1 MPASD
6 TAEPAAP
13 KPRPRRSPGS
23 IPMLILAIL
32 AIFGVIVIA
41 RSFLMPVFLAF
52 LLSITVSPI
61 RRALAKRGIPSVVT
75 AAVVV
80 AGLLFGVVALAYAL
94 SGPVQE
100 YARHSETIAREV
112 ESKLRG
118 VNEAIEAVAEATE
131 DVQSMAGADED
142 DVKGEQT
149 QTVVVTQGPGILS
162 RLATTAPAV
171 VGQVVFTLALLFF
184 LTASG
189 DMFYRKIV
197 EASPRFSDKRRALG
211 IAFDIEK
218 KLSRY
223 FLTITVINA
232 GLGVCVGAALWW
244 AGMPNPLLFGVGA
257 FALNFIPY
265 LGAIAG
271 VALTFFLGIVS
282 METIGQA
289 VLAAGLYL
297 GLTSLEGQFVT
308 PYAVGRSLKLNPV
321 VVFVSVAFWGWAWSF
336 IGMFIAVPTLIAIRV
351 FADHVPKM
359 NALGIFL
366 SGIDDDD
373 EEDDGHR
380 SATKHEAA

>member
-1 MPASD
+1 
-6 TAEPAAP
+6 
-13 KPRPRRSPGS
+13 
-23 IPMLILAIL
+23 MLILAIL